1 MEVPQQAKTNQGEI
15 RILLFF
21 NVTPGNESL
30 QFVHCLV
37 HVTFKFK
44 NFAYSILSFIISW
57 ATSCICR

>member
-30 QFVHCLV
+30 
-37 HVTFKFK
+37 
-44 NFAYSILSFIISW
+44 
-57 ATSCICR
+57 